1 MTEHLRFLQP
11 PDTHFFLFGPRGT
24 GKTTWLRS
32 ALPQAVW
39 IDLLDPAT
47 ERELVSHPERLTRYV
62 EAARFPATVVLDEVQ
77 RAPGVLPVV
86 HQLIETHRAGLR
98 FVLTGSSS
106 RRLKR
111 AGVDLLAHRAQ
122 LRFMHPFLAGELG
135 AAFDLDR
142 ALELGMVPGVLGATD
157 PVEARRAYLALYV
170 REEVKAEG
178 HVRNLDSFGR
188 FLEAISFSH
197 GAPLNLAN
205 VARECHVSRATV
217 DGFVGVLEDLLLAWR
232 MPVFQ
237 KRAQRQLSAHPK
249 FWWFDAGVYRSIRP
263 AGPLDRPSEIAGPA
277 LEGLVAQHLRAWLD
291 LGARDVKLHFWRTKS
306 GLEVDF
312 VGHGPGLF
320 FALEVKNAARVDRAD
335 VHGLCA
341 FAEDYPEAQLRLLY
355 RGTRR
360 QKIGDVLCLPVDE
373 FLPAL
378 RPGAPLPA

>member
-1 MTEHLRFLQP
+1 MTDHLRFLQP

-32 ALPQAVW
+32 ALPDAIW

-47 ERELVSHPERLTRYV
+47 ERELASYPERLVRYV
-62 EAARFPATVVLDEVQ
+62 EAAPSPATVVLDEVQ
-77 RAPGVLPVV
+77 RAPGVLTVV
-86 HQLIETHRAGLR
+86 HRLIETHRSGLR
-98 FVLTGSSS
+98 FVLTGSSA

-111 AGVDLLAHRAQ
+111 SGVDLLAHRAQ
-122 LRFMHPFLAGELG
+122 LRFMHPFLAAELG
-135 AAFDLDR
+135 TAFDLDR
-142 ALELGMVPGVLGATD
+142 ALELGMVPGVLGAVD
-157 PVEARRAYLALYV
+157 PMEARRAYLALYI

-188 FLEAISFSH
+188 FVEAISFSH

-232 MPVFQ
+232 MGVFQ
-237 KRAQRQLSAHPK
+237 KRAQRQLSVHPK

-263 AGPLDRPSEIAGPA
+263 AGPLDRREEIDGMA

-291 LGARDVKLHFWRTKS
+291 LGARDAKLHFWRTKS

-312 VGHGPGLF
+312 VGYGPNLF
-320 FALEVKNAARVDRAD
+320 FALEVKNAARVDAAD
-335 VHGLCA
+335 VRGLRA
-341 FAEDYPEAQLRLLY
+341 FATDYPEAELRLLY

-360 QKIGDVLCLPVDE
+360 QKVGGVLCMPVGE
-373 FLPAL
+373 FLASL
-378 RPGAPLPA
+378 RPGAALPA